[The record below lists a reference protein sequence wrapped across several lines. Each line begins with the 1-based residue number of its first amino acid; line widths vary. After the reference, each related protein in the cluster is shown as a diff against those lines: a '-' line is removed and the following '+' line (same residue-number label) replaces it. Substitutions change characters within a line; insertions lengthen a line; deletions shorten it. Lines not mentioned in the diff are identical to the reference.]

1 MSADALDQE
10 RADLAAS
17 ARAGLL
23 RQIEASGAF
32 AADPPWRE
40 AFAAVPR
47 HLFVPY
53 YYVSGVGGYERRWGQ
68 SPDPRTR
75 ERWLRGVYEDTPLA
89 TRLRDGVL
97 LSSSSQP
104 SLMALM
110 LAELRVEDG
119 DRVLEIGAGTGYNAA
134 LMSYRLGEGNVTTV
148 DLDPEITESARRHLD
163 DAGYRPT
170 VVTGDGARGVPE
182 RAPFDRIIAT
192 CTLTSIPRAWLAQC
206 APGALILAP
215 LATGLIALTVR
226 DAGHAEGRFLETA
239 AYFVPLRGSDRP
251 EPEPVALAGVP
262 RRARE
267 SDRFRFLLALTRGAL
282 DPHEAAALWEREGMP
297 GRERYGITLGAEH
310 AWAWLDEPEGPYVWP
325 LPDSSDSTE
334 SSGPSGRAGGSGGS
348 AEPGPSG
355 PGSADA

>member
-1 MSADALDQE
+1 MSADARDNE
-10 RADLAAS
+10 ADGPEAS

-23 RQIEASGAF
+23 REIEASGAF
-32 AADPPWRE
+32 AADPRWRE

-53 YYVSGVGGYERRWGQ
+53 YYVGGAGGYERRWGE

-75 ERWLRGVYEDTPLA
+75 ERWMRGAYEDTPLA

-119 DRVLEIGAGTGYNAA
+119 ARVLEIGAGTGYNAA
-134 LMSYRLGEGNVTTV
+134 LLSYRLGEGNVTTV
-148 DLDPEITESARRHLD
+148 DLDTEITESARRHLEE
-163 DAGYRPT
+163 AGYRPA

-182 RAPFDRIIAT
+182 RAPFDRIIVT
-192 CTLTSIPRAWLAQC
+192 CTLTTVPRAWLAQC

-226 DAGHAEGRFLETA
+226 DASHAEGRFLETA
-239 AYFVPLRGSDRP
+239 AYFVPLRGSGRS
-251 EPEPVALAGVP
+251 EPEEVVLAGVP
-262 RRARE
+262 RRARDN
-267 SDRFRFLLALTRGAL
+267 DRFRFLLALTRGTL
-282 DPHEAAALWEREGMP
+282 DPQEAASLWEREGMP
-297 GRERYGITLGAEH
+297 GRERYGITLDAGH
-310 AWAWLDEPEGPYVWP
+310 AWAWLDEPEGPYAWP
-325 LPDSSDSTE
+325 LPET
-334 SSGPSGRAGGSGGS
+334 AG
-348 AEPGPSG
+348 
-355 PGSADA
+355 

>member
-1 MSADALDQE
+1 MSADALDKE
-10 RADLAAS
+10 LADLAAA
-17 ARAGLL
+17 ARAVLL
-23 RQIEASGAF
+23 REIEASGAF
-32 AADPPWRE
+32 GADPRWAE

-53 YYVSGVGGYERRWGQ
+53 YYVGGVGGYERRWGG

-75 ERWLRGVYEDTPLA
+75 ERWVRGAYEDVPLA

-110 LAELRVEDG
+110 LAELRVADG

-134 LMSYRLGEGNVTTV
+134 LLSYRLGEGNVTTV
-148 DLDPEITESARRHLD
+148 DLDPEITESARRHLE

-192 CTLTSIPRAWLAQC
+192 CTLASVPRAWLTQC

-226 DAGHAEGRFLETA
+226 DAGHAEGHFLETP
-239 AYFVPLRGSDRP
+239 AYFVPLRGSERP
-251 EPEPVALAGVP
+251 EPEQVALAGVP
-262 RRARE
+262 HRARE
-267 SDRFRFLLALTRGAL
+267 SDTFRFLLALTRGTL
-282 DPHEAAALWEREGMP
+282 DPQEASVLWEREGMP
-297 GRERYGITLGAEH
+297 GRERYGITVGAEH
-310 AWAWLDEPEGPYVWP
+310 AWAWLDEPEGPYAWP
-325 LPDSSDSTE
+325 LPGST
-334 SSGPSGRAGGSGGS
+334 GRTDT
-348 AEPGPSG
+348 SG
-355 PGSADA
+355 PGLVEA